1 MFGLIT
7 IDGETFIIVKEEI
20 SKKGELPKNCPFEA
34 YGFIYKQEGHGKVM
48 FSIITKSKE
57 VEAEYSSLIEKAM
70 NTEPLFK
77 TKI

>member
-20 SKKGELPKNCPFEA
+20 SKNGELPKICPFET

-48 FSIITKSKE
+48 FSLITKSKE
-57 VEAEYSSLIEKAM
+57 VEAEYVSLIEKAM
-70 NTEPLFK
+70 NTEPLFR